1 MTSLVGTIWIEGD
14 RLGDMLD
21 LLGDMLEVMLGDML
35 DILEDRLGDIID
47 MLEDMLEVI
56 LDILGFMLDRLDRLE
71 DIFLRSPSIFGI
83 LWISLTSW
91 TSPFSSTK
99 TTEGTEVIGNFLPIS
114 VSL

>member
-47 MLEDMLEVI
+47 I
-56 LDILGFMLDRLDRLE
+56 LDRLGFMLDLLDRLDRL
-71 DIFLRSPSIFGI
+71 DDVFLRSPSIFGI

-99 TTEGTEVIGNFLPIS
+99 TTEGTEVIGSFLPIS